1 MTHPTLVQLV
11 AAGAV
16 RVVVA
21 VGQPG
26 GWTLLVRYGLADGD
40 HDTDGPGGNQLDEGG
55 MSDGVHKGKFRDK
68 G

>member
-1 MTHPTLVQLV
+1 MSIDVYRNRLPLS
-11 AAGAV
+11 
-16 RVVVA
+16 
-21 VGQPG
+21 
-26 GWTLLVRYGLADGD
+26 WCD

>member
-1 MTHPTLVQLV
+1 MDTITHPTLVQLV
-11 AAGAV
+11 
-16 RVVVA
+16 
-21 VGQPG
+21 
-26 GWTLLVRYGLADGD
+26 ADGD

>member
-1 MTHPTLVQLV
+1 SFPSLPSLFTIISVITNVMSIDVYRNRLPLS
-11 AAGAV
+11 
-16 RVVVA
+16 
-21 VGQPG
+21 
-26 GWTLLVRYGLADGD
+26 WCD